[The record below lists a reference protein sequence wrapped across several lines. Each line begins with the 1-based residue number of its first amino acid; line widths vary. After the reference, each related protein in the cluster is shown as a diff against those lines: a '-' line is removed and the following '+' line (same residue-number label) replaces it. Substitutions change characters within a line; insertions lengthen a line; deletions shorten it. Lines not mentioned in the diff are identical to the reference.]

1 MKKLLSLALSLALV
15 LSFAACS
22 NSASSTP
29 DSSSAEQSS
38 VVSQAVEG
46 LWATA
51 TYTENAEVGDGEKT
65 VEMTVTAEDKSIVI
79 TVKTD
84 AETVGDMLRET
95 SIATGSEG
103 DYGLFV
109 DTVNGIKADW
119 DTDGTYWGFYVD
131 GEYSSVGVD
140 SVDIPTDGA
149 LNIDFNLEKDNG

>member
-29 DSSSAEQSS
+29 DSTSAEQSS
-38 VVSQAVEG
+38 VSQAVEG

-51 TYTENAEVGDGEKT
+51 TYTKNAEVGEGEKT

-79 TVKTD
+79 TVKTN

-95 SIATGSEG
+95 SVATGSEG

-131 GEYSSVGVD
+131 GEFSSVGID
-140 SVDIPTDGA
+140 GVDIPTDGS
-149 LNIDFNLEKDNG
+149 LNIAFNLEKDNG

>member
-22 NSASSTP
+22 NSTSSTP
-29 DSSSAEQSS
+29 DSSSDEQSS
-38 VVSQAVEG
+38 VSQVVEG

-51 TYTENAEVGDGEKT
+51 TYTENAEVGEDEKT

-95 SIATGSEG
+95 SIATGSES

-140 SVDIPTDGA
+140 SVDIPTDGS
-149 LNIDFNLEKDNG
+149 LNIAFNLEKDNG

>member
-22 NSASSTP
+22 TGASSTSG
-29 DSSSAEQSS
+29 SSSEEQSS
-38 VVSQAVEG
+38 VSQAVEG
-46 LWATA
+46 LWANA

-84 AETVGDMLRET
+84 AETVGNMLRET
-95 SIATGSEG
+95 GIATGNET
-103 DYGLFV
+103 DYGLFA

-119 DTDGTYWGFYVD
+119 ETDGTFWGLYVD
-131 GEYSSVGVD
+131 GEYSGVGVD
-140 SVDIPTDGA
+140 SVDIPTDGS
-149 LNIDFNLEKDNG
+149 LNIAFNLEKDNG

>member
-38 VVSQAVEG
+38 VSQAVEG

-51 TYTENAEVGDGEKT
+51 TYTENAEVGEGKKT

-84 AETVGDMLRET
+84 AKTVGDMLRET
-95 SIATGSEG
+95 SVATGSEG

-140 SVDIPTDGA
+140 SVDIPVDGS
-149 LNIDFNLEKDNG
+149 LNIAFNLEKDNG

>member
-22 NSASSTP
+22 NSTSSTP
-29 DSSSAEQSS
+29 DSSSDEQSS
-38 VVSQAVEG
+38 VSQVVEG

-51 TYTENAEVGDGEKT
+51 TYTENAKVGEGEKT
-65 VEMTVTAEDKSIVI
+65 VEMTVTAEDKSVVI

-95 SIATGSEG
+95 RVATGSES

-140 SVDIPTDGA
+140 SVDIPTDGS
-149 LNIDFNLEKDNG
+149 LNIAFNLEKDNG

>member
-29 DSSSAEQSS
+29 NSSSAEQSS
-38 VVSQAVEG
+38 VSQAVEG

-51 TYTENAEVGDGEKT
+51 TYTENTEVGEGEKT

-95 SIATGSEG
+95 SVATGSEG

-119 DTDGTYWGFYVD
+119 DTDRTYWGFYVD
-131 GEYSSVGVD
+131 GEFSSVGVD
-140 SVDIPTDGA
+140 GVDIPTDGS
-149 LNIDFNLEKDNG
+149 LNIAFNLEKDNG

>member
-38 VVSQAVEG
+38 VSQAVEG

-51 TYTENAEVGDGEKT
+51 TYTENAEVGEGEKT

-95 SIATGSEG
+95 SVATGSEG
-103 DYGLFV
+103 NYGLFV

-131 GEYSSVGVD
+131 GEFSSVGVD
-140 SVDIPTDGA
+140 GVDIPTDGS
-149 LNIDFNLEKDNG
+149 LNIAFNLEKDNG